1 MGFNKRILRKE
12 NIILNIDNLERYL
25 SADAIIIS
33 DDFSGKVFDMFCNGV
48 NVEEIIKYIKENSDE
63 S

>member
-1 MGFNKRILRKE
+1 MGFNKRILKKE

-33 DDFSGKVFDMFCNGV
+33 DDFSGEVFDMFCKGI
-48 NVEEIIKYIKENSDE
+48 NVEEIIKYIKENNNI
-63 S
+63 